1 MITQESSLIKT
12 YFWKNFECEIC
23 KSVFPTRFKT
33 QNGIKYSL
41 FDFNLDKS
49 KDYLILEGINSDRS
63 TSKLI
68 HVLLPNGQRNHFKVG
83 RANDQDVR
91 INDISVSR

>member
-1 MITQESSLIKT
+1 M

-23 KSVFPTRFKT
+23 KTVFPTRFKT
-33 QNGIKYSL
+33 QNGLKYSL

-49 KDYLILEGINSDRS
+49 KDYIMLEGINSDRS

-68 HVLLPNGQRNHFKVG
+68 YLLIPGILGNNFKVG
-83 RANDQDVR
+83 RAND
-91 INDISVSR
+91 